1 MDKPGAML
9 RVARLVSILVHPV
22 VVMAAA
28 AMVATDD
35 GPSPHLRLQALA
47 AVAAAAAGVMIYS
60 VRKTRSGRWAHV
72 DASHRHER
80 AQLNRFASWLLFV
93 LAAGL
98 AVAGAHVG
106 IVATIALSGGIVFA
120 GHLLRRWLKSSL
132 HVAFAAFATGIA
144 WPHVPIAGVLLAATV
159 AVAWSRLA
167 LRRHLP
173 AELLSGAM
181 LGVAAG
187 AALQAIV
194 RG

>member
-1 MDKPGAML
+1 MPEPGAPQ

-22 VVMAAA
+22 VAMLAAA
-28 AMVATDD
+28 AVATD
-35 GPSPHLRLQALA
+35 GAASPALRWQALA
-47 AVAAAAAGVMIYS
+47 SVAAAATAVMLYS
-60 VRKTRSGRWAHV
+60 GLKTRSGRWAHV
-72 DASHRHER
+72 DASQRHER

-98 AVAGAHVG
+98 AMAGVHAG
-106 IVATIALSGGIVFA
+106 IVATIALSGAIVLA
-120 GHLLRRWLKSSL
+120 GHLLRCWLKSSL
-132 HVAFAAFATGIA
+132 HVAFAAFAACIA
-144 WPHVPIAGVLLAATV
+144 WPHVPATGVLLAATV

-173 AELLSGAM
+173 AEVLSGAL

-187 AALQAIV
+187 AALHAIM